1 VEKIEEGKMLNWD
14 LYLITEESLS
24 AGRKS
29 LEVVREAAAAG
40 IDVIQLREK
49 NLSLREKFQ
58 LGEQIKKI
66 CDRSGI
72 DLIVND
78 RLDLAQALDAD
89 GVHLGQS
96 DLPLQAA
103 RRILGPDKI
112 IGLSAWRN
120 QEITAAEA
128 EGADYL
134 GVGAI
139 FKTKSKHL
147 NSDKNGIGLQRLA
160 EIRQRTNLPLIAI
173 GGLNKN
179 NAPQVI
185 KNGADCISVITALTR
200 AERIENETREFK
212 QIIKKSKSKRR
223 ALNCQQKMIKLQQN
237 SLKTGN

>member
-1 VEKIEEGKMLNWD
+1 MLNWD

-29 LEVVREAAAAG
+29 LEVVREAASAG

-58 LGEQIKKI
+58 LGQQIKKI
-66 CDRSGI
+66 CSRHNI
-72 DLIVND
+72 TFIVND

-96 DLPLQAA
+96 DLPLRSA

-120 QEITAAEA
+120 QEITAAETD
-128 EGADYL
+128 GADYL

-139 FKTKSKHL
+139 FETGSKQL
-147 NSDKNGIGLQRLA
+147 TPAKNGIGLQRMV
-160 EIRQRTNLPLIAI
+160 EIRKRTDLPLIAI

-185 KNGADCISVITALTR
+185 KSGADCVSVITALTK
-200 AERIENETREFK
+200 AEKIENETREFK
-212 QIIKKSKSKRR
+212 QIIKKAKSKRR

-237 SLKTGN
+237 FLKTGN